1 MKQKLIYDID
11 IRKYHNHARTILS
24 YSEHDLDITNSYI
37 LMSYNQA
44 VKALKVDIIKALL
57 SKAAEAYY
65 AYNYYQ
71 PIELLGIE
79 YGCDDYAL
87 IRCNNQLS
95 LLKIYNNTK
104 HSYINFKG
112 KRLSFNDFIKCQ
124 GLYKGAFSPVQP
136 QTIKGV

>member
-24 YSEHDLDITNSYI
+24 YSEYGLDIEQSYI
-37 LMSYNQA
+37 LMSDTEA
-44 VKALKVDIIKALL
+44 VKALKNDIIKALL

-65 AYNYYQ
+65 AHEYYQ

-79 YGCDDYAL
+79 WGCDDYAL
-87 IRCNNQLS
+87 IRYNNQLS
-95 LLKIYNNTK
+95 LLKVYNNNK

-112 KRLSFNDFIKCQ
+112 KRLSLNDFIRC
-124 GLYKGAFSPVQP
+124 
-136 QTIKGV
+136 

>member
-1 MKQKLIYDID
+1 MKQKLIYNID
-11 IRKYHNHARTILS
+11 IRKYQDHARLILS

-44 VKALKVDIIKALL
+44 VKALKADIIKALL
-57 SKAAEAYY
+57 SKKANAYY
-65 AYNYYQ
+65 AYEYYH

-79 YGCDDYAL
+79 WGFNDYAL

-95 LLKIYNNTK
+95 LLKVYNNNK

-112 KRLSFNDFIKCQ
+112 KRLSFNDFIRC
-124 GLYKGAFSPVQP
+124 
-136 QTIKGV
+136 